1 MIPAK
6 SGRLARFKVFQC
18 RERWQGKNYQ
28 QKRVEVVYVIEE
40 GVIITVTV
48 YAFYG
53 RFEEGT

>member
-40 GVIITVTV
+40 
-48 YAFYG
+48 ALS
-53 RFEEGT
+53 